1 MAEEDVTIEKEIKGV
16 LPGKV
21 ERDKVGNKVSVVGH
35 GSPRRGRHAV
45 QHLVAQVVDVHD
57 LRMGGRSRG
66 RAWRRALDVHVGG
79 HLLHLGDGCTG
90 AAATTTTTTTTTTTI
105 TTTITTSATN
115 TKAHVEESFV
125 EESAEIFG
133 ANGVVVGAR
142 GVASNH
148 DRRAFAE
155 ELQEAEAVGPVF
167 GAHDAEQVMAQF
179 QEIGEIVR
187 GAFGGHAATIIETFV
202 KVAHSGV
209 GHAIIAGLDSG
220 ALIPLFLF
228 CENHN

>member
-1 MAEEDVTIEKEIKGV
+1 MAEEDVTIEKEIEGV

-35 GSPRRGRHAV
+35 RSPRRGRHAV

-57 LRMGGRSRG
+57 LRMGGRARG
-66 RAWRRALDVHVGG
+66 RAWRRALNVHVGG

-90 AAATTTTTTTTTTTI
+90 AAATTTTTT

-133 ANGVVVGAR
+133 ANGVIVGAR

-179 QEIGEIVR
+179 QKIGEIVR
-187 GAFGGHAATIIETFV
+187 SAFGGHAATIIETFV

-220 ALIPLFLF
+220 ALIPSILLF
-228 CENHN
+228 ENHN